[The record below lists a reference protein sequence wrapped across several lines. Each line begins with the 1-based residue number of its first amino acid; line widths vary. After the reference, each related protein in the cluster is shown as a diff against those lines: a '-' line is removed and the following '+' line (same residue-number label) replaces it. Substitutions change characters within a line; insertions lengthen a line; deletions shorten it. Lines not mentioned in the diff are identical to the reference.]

1 MRAASRKLSR
11 SWPADSARF
20 TSAKRF
26 ASITLVL
33 AFLFGTLAGSP
44 AQASGSCTKVNAVK
58 VVSGT
63 KFVCKKVGN
72 KIQWVKQGSNSVV
85 NNQPSSPAPT
95 TTVREWTKCPAAG
108 RTSGSGAKGFVC
120 VKYASK
126 LQWVKNST
134 LDTPMPKR
142 PCRSEGL
149 IGNWQGEVLLCTPA
163 SSGRTWQIPVF
174 DEEVE
179 ATPDE
184 PTGLTQYRLNAL
196 DCHSKATTADVEVQE
211 AGSWKKLKSADYVSN
226 SSCGAG
232 YFRIQATVDLIPG
245 TVARIRVY
253 TTRWSWVTS
262 PLTVGSV
269 QDVTLYNTTGTSLN
283 PATARVA
290 HPTSVAGLNI
300 SIEFVSYQFT
310 NGDAV
315 FRFRLTERSNALL
328 FTSAQSFT
336 SSRGSAAIVG
346 QPASGTLLNP
356 RGEFEIR
363 VKQSSI
369 QWDLTRFEFDFYGQ
383 GAGSNYV
390 FRIATDFTWR

>member
-1 MRAASRKLSR
+1 VIGLETLTTKHLSILGRLIAALFLFSALLVPANPAEAAS
-11 SWPADSARF
+11 P
-20 TSAKRF
+20 
-26 ASITLVL
+26 
-33 AFLFGTLAGSP
+33 
-44 AQASGSCTKVNAVK
+44 CTKTNAVK

-63 KFVCKKVGN
+63 KFVCKKVGS
-72 KIQWVKQGSNSVV
+72 KLEWVKQGSNSVV
-85 NNQPSSPAPT
+85 NNQPSAPAPT
-95 TTVREWTKCPAAG
+95 TSVLEWTKCPAAG
-108 RTSGSGAKGFVC
+108 QVSGSGPKGLVC
-120 VKYASK
+120 VKYQGK
-126 LQWVKNST
+126 LKWVKNST

-149 IGNWQGEVLLCTPA
+149 IGNWQGEVLLCTSA
-163 SSGRTWQIPVF
+163 SSGRAWQIPVF
-174 DEEVE
+174 EEEVE
-179 ATPDE
+179 ATPNE
-184 PTGLTQYRLNAL
+184 PTGLTQYRLNTL

-211 AGSWKKLKSADYVSN
+211 AGSWKKLQSADYVAN

-232 YFRIQATVDLIPG
+232 YFRIQATADLVPG

-253 TTRWSWVTS
+253 TTRWSWVTN
-262 PLTVGSV
+262 PLTVGTV

-283 PATARVA
+283 PATARVT
-290 HPTSVAGLNI
+290 HPTMVAGLNI

-328 FTSAQSFT
+328 FTSAQGFT

-369 QWDLTRFEFDFYGQ
+369 QWDLSRFEFDFYGQ